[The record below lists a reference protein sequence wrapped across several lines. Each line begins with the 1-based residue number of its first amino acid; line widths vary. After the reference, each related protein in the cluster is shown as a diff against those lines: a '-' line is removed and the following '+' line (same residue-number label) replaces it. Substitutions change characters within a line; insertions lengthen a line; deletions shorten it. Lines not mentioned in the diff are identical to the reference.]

1 MRSSSRFARPERLK
15 YFYVLELLFLS
26 NFMTRPLRNIWRLK
40 ARMTEWWT
48 GEMPKVAK
56 QLFSERIFVSKGPSR
71 RIAFDEAPIYR
82 CGSPL
87 IMFCPVHDGAS
98 FSKVDYGRRL
108 DRLGVPI

>member
-1 MRSSSRFARPERLK
+1 MAIKSPDDRMVDGRNAKSRKIA
-15 YFYVLELLFLS
+15 FY
-26 NFMTRPLRNIWRLK
+26 
-40 ARMTEWWT
+40 
-48 GEMPKVAK
+48 
-56 QLFSERIFVSKGPSR
+56 ERIFVSQGPSR

-82 CGSPL
+82 CGPPL